1 MEEKREQTRYQI
13 RQFVKIDFN
22 REEFL
27 PAEGLNISANGLL
40 CRVPRPLSPGQR
52 IFLMLNLGSPREPLI
67 LNVEAIIIWT
77 RPDKDDPISWLA
89 GLEFI
94 DLTTKQK
101 EQVQSYLSMSLVE
114 SADCSGS

>member
-1 MEEKREQTRYQI
+1 MEEKREQARYQI

-52 IFLMLNLGSPREPLI
+52 LFLMLNLGTPRDPII
-67 LNVEAIIIWT
+67 LNIEALIIWT
-77 RPDKDDPISWLA
+77 KPDHAEIPSWLA
-89 GLEFI
+89 GVEFL
-94 DLTTKQK
+94 DLTDKQS
-101 EQVQSYLSMSLVE
+101 EQIASFLDSDGAKANE
-114 SADCSGS
+114 CSET

>member
-1 MEEKREQTRYQI
+1 MEEKREQARYQI

-52 IFLMLNLGSPREPLI
+52 LFLMLNLGTPRDPII
-67 LNVEAIIIWT
+67 LNVEALIIWT
-77 RPDKDDPISWLA
+77 KPDHAEVPSWLA
-89 GLEFI
+89 GVEFL
-94 DLTTKQK
+94 DLTEKQK
-101 EQVQSYLSMSLVE
+101 EQIVSYLTSD
-114 SADCSGS
+114 SARTAECSEP

>member
-1 MEEKREQTRYQI
+1 MEEKREQARYQI

-52 IFLMLNLGSPREPLI
+52 LFLMLNLGTPRDPII
-67 LNVEAIIIWT
+67 LNVEALIIWT
-77 RPDKDDPISWLA
+77 KTDHAELPSWLA
-89 GLEFI
+89 GVEFL
-94 DLTTKQK
+94 DLTENQK
-101 EQVQSYLSMSLVE
+101 EQILAFLAYDRSRVAE
-114 SADCSGS
+114 CPET